1 MVRLREIMEA
11 ETSSRAAGLPFSNLR
26 IGRPDLN
33 SREHEFG
40 EVALPQAR
48 SLLRFARRLT
58 SDPAAAEDLVQETL
72 MRAWR
77 GFDQFRGGTNARAWL
92 FRILL
97 NTFYGQGRKGR
108 LTLVPL
114 GEIDRAGLDGDH
126 GSFEITD
133 ALAKLPVDQRTVLM
147 LGAVEGFTC
156 REMSEML
163 QIPMGTVMSRL
174 SRARQAMRSHLV
186 TEQGA
191 RSRKVYSHKES

>member
-1 MVRLREIMEA
+1 M
-11 ETSSRAAGLPFSNLR
+11 
-26 IGRPDLN
+26 PDFLN
-33 SREHEFG
+33 SREQEFS
-40 EVALPQAR
+40 EAALPQAG

-58 SDPAAAEDLVQETL
+58 SDSAAAEDLVQETL

-92 FRILL
+92 FRILI

-114 GEIDRAGLDGDH
+114 GETDRAGAHGGDAA
-126 GSFEITD
+126 FEVID

-163 QIPMGTVMSRL
+163 HIPMGTVMSRL
-174 SRARQAMRSHLV
+174 SRARQAMRVQLEPALKDSAAGHR
-186 TEQGA
+186 A
-191 RSRKVYSHKES
+191 YSHKEN